1 MVSRMV
7 GRREFLKSS
16 VIFGLGALVFRKLK
30 FSPFAETSEAKVQ
43 SRPVLI
49 STWRQGIAANEM
61 GMKVLSEGGTALD
74 AVELGVRTAEDD
86 PKVMSVGYGGLPDE
100 CGHVTLDACI
110 MDWQFNAGAV
120 AFVQKCKNPVS
131 VARKVMELTKHVFI
145 VGEGADRFAKMMGFP
160 EVDLLTDEARKR
172 WLEWKR
178 SMSQNDNWLSPEEN
192 HDTIAMLALD
202 QQGRVAGAVT
212 TSGLAWK
219 IHGRVGDSPIIGA
232 GLYVDGEVGAAGS
245 TGVGE
250 AVIRTCGSF
259 LVVEYMR
266 NGMHPQKAVEETL
279 KRVLK
284 VNKKW
289 IDKDPNFQVAFIAV
303 NLKGEI
309 GAMGLRKGF
318 QYALYKDGKNQFLDA
333 LNLI

>member
-1 MVSRMV
+1 MV
-7 GRREFLKSS
+7 GRREFLKGSLIAGIGAIFLKKFKTLTLFEKAFAMEGQLSS
-16 VIFGLGALVFRKLK
+16 G
-30 FSPFAETSEAKVQ
+30 
-43 SRPVLI
+43 PVLI
-49 STWRQGIAANEM
+49 STWKQGIAANEM
-61 GMKVLSEGGTALD
+61 GFKVLSEGGTALD

-86 PKVMSVGYGGLPDE
+86 PNVMSVGYGGLPDE
-100 CGHVTLDACI
+100 CGHVSLDACI
-110 MDWQFNAGAV
+110 MDWEFNAGAV

-145 VGEGADRFAKMMGFP
+145 VGEGADRFSRLMGFP
-160 EVDLLTDEARKR
+160 EVDLLTEEARKR

-178 SMSQNDNWLSPEEN
+178 RIGQSDNWLSPEEN

-202 QQGRVAGAVT
+202 QKGKVAGAVS

-232 GLYVDGEVGAAGS
+232 GLYVDGEVGAAGA

-259 LVVEYMR
+259 LVVEHMR
-266 NGMHPQKAVEETL
+266 NGTHPQKAVEETL

-333 LNLI
+333 PSLI

>member
-1 MVSRMV
+1 MVK
-7 GRREFLKSS
+7 RREFLKSS
-16 VIFGLGALVFRKLK
+16 LLAGIGAVLAGKFKIFQ
-30 FSPFAETSEAKVQ
+30 FAGNSYAYESNQA
-43 SRPVLI
+43 SLPILI
-49 STWRQGIAANEM
+49 STWRQGIKANEM
-61 GMKVLSEGGTALD
+61 GVKVLSEGGTALD

-86 PKVMSVGYGGLPDE
+86 PSVMSVGYGGLPDE
-100 CGHVTLDACI
+100 CGHVSLDACI
-110 MDWQFNAGAV
+110 MDWEFNAGAV

-145 VGEGADRFAKMMGFP
+145 VGEGADRFAKLMGFP

-172 WLEWKR
+172 WLEWRRK
-178 SMSQNDNWLSPEEN
+178 MSQSDNWLSPEEN

-202 QQGRVAGAVT
+202 KQRRVAGAVT

-303 NLKGEI
+303 NLRGEI

-333 LNLI
+333 PNLI

>member
-30 FSPFAETSEAKVQ
+30 FFPFAETSEAKVQ

-172 WLEWKR
+172 WLEWK
-178 SMSQNDNWLSPEEN
+178 
-192 HDTIAMLALD
+192 
-202 QQGRVAGAVT
+202 
-212 TSGLAWK
+212 
-219 IHGRVGDSPIIGA
+219 
-232 GLYVDGEVGAAGS
+232 
-245 TGVGE
+245 
-250 AVIRTCGSF
+250 
-259 LVVEYMR
+259 
-266 NGMHPQKAVEETL
+266 
-279 KRVLK
+279 
-284 VNKKW
+284 
-289 IDKDPNFQVAFIAV
+289 
-303 NLKGEI
+303 
-309 GAMGLRKGF
+309 
-318 QYALYKDGKNQFLDA
+318 
-333 LNLI
+333 